1 MLEFRNQI
9 VMIYVWRLL
18 LYSHQSRDLH
28 TASNKISSDRDHGE
42 NFTDDLYTYMTIP
55 YFSLEISNRYR

>member
-1 MLEFRNQI
+1 
-9 VMIYVWRLL
+9 MIYVWRLL

-28 TASNKISSDRDHGE
+28 TASNKISSDRGHGE